1 MLTPLFVLARIIAN
15 PFSNVL
21 QKKLAGGASHPLF
34 IILVTHGLLSLV
46 ALPVLL
52 LLHPAL
58 PGLAFWQNITI
69 CAVLAIA
76 GNTLIVAALQ
86 NTDLSILGPI
96 NAYKAILSLLLG
108 IFMLGE
114 LPSPAGLAG
123 VALILAGSY
132 FIMDQAPGHSGHTRL
147 GHFLRNHGVH
157 LRLAG
162 LVCSATEAIFLKKA
176 LLASTPLLTFLFW
189 CLLGLPVA
197 GLATWLILRNRLPA
211 QLRALTARQPLF
223 YLLALTTGLMQ
234 FSTLFTFG
242 ALQVGYALALFQTS
256 ALLSVLFGY
265 GFFQEKDILRRLTG
279 AAIMV
284 IGAGLIVSLG

>member
-1 MLTPLFVLARIIAN
+1 MLTPFFVFARIIAN

-34 IILVTHGLLSLV
+34 IILITHGLLSLV

-52 LLHPAL
+52 LLQPAL
-58 PGLAFWQNITI
+58 PGAAFWHNMTL
-69 CAVLAIA
+69 CAVLAIT

-123 VALILAGSY
+123 VAFILAGSY
-132 FIMDQAPGHSGHTRL
+132 FIIDQAPGHSGRTRL
-147 GHFLRNHGVH
+147 GQFLRNRGVY

-176 LLASTPLLTFLFW
+176 LLASTPLMTFLFW

-197 GLATWLILRNRLPA
+197 GLATWLLLRTRLPA
-211 QLRALTARQPLF
+211 QVHAFTARQPLF

-242 ALQVGYALALFQTS
+242 ALQVGYSLALFQTS

-265 GFFQEKDILRRLTG
+265 GFFQEKNILRRLTG